1 MNERIFKVLA
11 MLPRKG
17 TTFRELI
24 YTDNHEI
31 HFWRI
36 QPGEWIYPHTHPHS
50 DDIWYIIQGAGEYY
64 TGADETRRFKAGD
77 IGIAKPGE
85 VHGVYNSGPEDILI
99 LSVLAPLPIE
109 IEEVPGFNY
118 PE

>member
-1 MNERIFKVLA
+1 MNGSI
-11 MLPRKG
+11 P
-17 TTFRELI
+17 
-24 YTDNHEI
+24 I
-31 HFWRI
+31 HI
-36 QPGEWIYPHTHPHS
+36 PTVMISG
-50 DDIWYIIQGAGEYY
+50 
-64 TGADETRRFKAGD
+64 